1 MMDREFTR
9 PAENLGRSTAEYID
23 LKIDEIK
30 LRTAKGLSITLN
42 RIFLAILFISL
53 GSIVMTATA
62 FGGVLLIGDIIGSY
76 SVGAFIVAGFF
87 LMVMAVLWALRK
99 KLFLGSLVQ
108 LFIRLFFEK
117 PDISPADGQREKYGK

>member
-1 MMDREFTR
+1 MDREFTR

-117 PDISPADGQREKYGK
+117 PDISPASVSILFRT

>member
-1 MMDREFTR
+1 MDREFTR

-108 LFIRLFFEK
+108 LFIRLFFEN
-117 PDISPADGQREKYGK
+117 PDISPADGQIEKYGK

>member
-1 MMDREFTR
+1 MDREFTR

-76 SVGAFIVAGFF
+76 SAGAFIVAGFF
-87 LMVMAVLWALRK
+87 LMVMAVLWAL

-117 PDISPADGQREKYGK
+117 PDISPADGQIEKYGK

>member
-1 MMDREFTR
+1 MDREFTR

-62 FGGVLLIGDIIGSY
+62 FGCVLLIGDIIGSY
-76 SVGAFIVAGFF
+76 SAGAFIVAGFF

-117 PDISPADGQREKYGK
+117 PDISPADGQIEKYGK